1 MPEINK
7 YERLTP
13 VHDIPNFPIL
23 FIRDGD
29 FVFMTDKHT
38 GEIYQRL
45 DTDEYC
51 YLWKAFWDHNK
62 DFYSY
67 YTKGYFVP
75 KEHPDTARDLKELHN
90 LCSDKTRHRKGDDSF
105 LLHFLWSEQC
115 TLTETKL
122 FKHLCDNVLLWNYCV
137 IDQND
142 MHTALGLKSKKHA
155 GRVFKSLEDK
165 GLIKLL
171 HDRFDLGESWKSLI
185 KVHPK
190 LFWKGR
196 HSAWAVAVGESYEY
210 VDTQSLD

>member
-1 MPEINK
+1 MPESSE

-38 GEIYQRL
+38 GEIYQKL
-45 DTDEYC
+45 TTDEYC
-51 YLWKAFWDHNK
+51 YLFGMFWEFNK
-62 DFYSY
+62 DFYTY
-67 YTKGYFVP
+67 YTKGYFIP
-75 KEHPDTARDLKELHN
+75 KEPPDTARDIKELHS

-122 FKHLCDNVLLWNYCV
+122 FKYLCDSVVLWNYSV
-137 IDQND
+137 VDQND
-142 MHTALGLKSKKHA
+142 LHKAVGLKSKKHA
-155 GRVFKSLEDK
+155 GRVFKSLQDK

-171 HDRFDLGESWKSLI
+171 HDRFDLGDSWKSLV

-210 VDTQSLD
+210 VDAQTLD